1 MLINPAVLAV
11 ATVVALVV
19 GRVSGLNPNPVPI
32 LAAAGIALIASE
44 MAVLPTVLNKS
55 KQPADVF
62 MKAFG
67 GTVVHLGLAVIM
79 GAIGILGLKLGNVF
93 VYWLIGAY
101 WITLIGL
108 CAIFIRVLRTP
119 DQSAKLSTN

>member
-19 GRVSGLNPNPVPI
+19 ARVAGLNPVPI

-44 MAVLPTVLNKS
+44 MAVLPMVLGRS

-62 MKAFG
+62 IKAFG
-67 GTVVHLGLAVIM
+67 GTVIHLGLFVMM
-79 GAIGILGLKLGNVF
+79 GAIGILGSKLGNVF

-108 CAIFIRVLRTP
+108 CTILIRVLRSP
-119 DQSAKLSTN
+119 NESAKLSTN

>member
-11 ATVVALVV
+11 ATVLALVV

-32 LAAAGIALIASE
+32 LAAAGIALIAST
-44 MAVLPTVLNKS
+44 MALLPTVLNKS

-67 GTVVHLGLAVIM
+67 GTVVHLGLAIIM

-108 CAIFIRVLRTP
+108 STIFIRVLRSP